1 MKRHLFFALAIGVAT
16 AASAAVEPVINGN
29 TRTFTVASGTETYST
44 ALSGAVDVVK
54 DGPGRLV
61 LDTAAS
67 GFTGTVVVKAGTL
80 EIKDAGALGATSVP
94 ISVEDGGR
102 LLLSLPGSTAFGH
115 VITIAGTGAD
125 SAAPYAFDYNRT
137 STGNSDSLIDGLVL
151 ADDATIVV
159 RKDQRWGVATGG
171 IIELNGHTLTRKGGG
186 EWMIKSIDVKSTGGA
201 GTVVNTAGT
210 LTFQGTPQV
219 SSDVTFDIASGSGVV
234 GLWAV
239 EKTAGIEGPVHL
251 AAGRTLQAQAGVNE
265 GDNRVRSVHFAGSA
279 TLATTFKTAAR
290 SMTIDAVSGASDAAP
305 TVDGIGS
312 LYLTGDVAL
321 GDAGNFTAKGGYLY
335 FNGDDSERTLNLRI
349 NSTNTTTIAGG
360 DTFLCSLRVA
370 SGGATS
376 GQLRHTGGVTGVR
389 SGDLPRIGEAN
400 GQRAYFTMEG
410 GEFRASNTVFV
421 AEKKGSFGAFRQTGG
436 YFESWGPPTG
446 NTQYTVFL
454 HIGRGGD
461 ALFVQTGGTNDIAH
475 AVSTGSQSYRALMG
489 STNGTVAATIAGAGT
504 EFRTSGFQ
512 MGGSGISTNILNL
525 ANGGT
530 LKANR
535 FRSHNSRPAGSL
547 TVVNVD
553 GGIFA
558 PTYAGDV
565 TAAVSGTNPDKFVIW
580 GGGMVVD
587 TSDNSMHSGTGTTTL
602 PFDFSAPSG
611 SGVASIALPSSVAE
625 KYIGVGQVVIEDAT
639 GWGASAYA
647 EFDFKT
653 KKLSEIVVTSRGCN
667 YSDGAK
673 AYLVSPDGKSRT
685 ECTLTL
691 SSNDGLCGTLVKRG
705 GPQLILSGEA
715 GSFSGGYEVEEGS
728 MQLRTEVS
736 AVETLRVESDA
747 TLDLYGKAVSPA
759 TKAVSTATFEGAGS
773 VVNGDVTVTGTLKA
787 KCAELFAGAHATF
800 GGALTFADGATLE
813 ISDPE
818 NLATYQES
826 ARAIAVSAAGGIS
839 GAPAL
844 RLSGGAAV
852 GNWTLEASPDGT
864 SLLLGFPKAFVMVI
878 R

>member
-1 MKRHLFFALAIGVAT
+1 MKVMNPLRGITLACAVLVSSAR
-16 AASAAVEPVINGN
+16 AAISPVIDGN
-29 TRTFTVASGTETYST
+29 TWTFTVASGVTETYST
-44 ALSGAVDVVK
+44 ALPGAVDVVK
-54 DGPGRLV
+54 DGAGRLV
-61 LDTAAS
+61 LDTASTA
-67 GFTGTVVVKAGTL
+67 FDGTVVVRGGTL

-102 LLLSLPGSTAFGH
+102 LLLSLPGGAQFGH

-159 RKDQRWGVATGG
+159 RNGQRWGVATGG
-171 IIELNGHTLTRKGGG
+171 TIELNGHTLTRKGSGS
-186 EWMIKSIDVKSTGGA
+186 WMIKNIDVKSTGGA

-239 EKTAGIEGPVHL
+239 EKSADIAGTVSL
-251 AAGRTLQAQAGVNE
+251 AANRTLQAQSGNNA
-265 GDNRVRSVHFAGSA
+265 GDNRLGCVNIGGTGV
-279 TLATTFKTAAR
+279 TLATTCQSGAR
-290 SMTIDAVSGASDAAP
+290 SMSIDRLTGAADATTAVTGL
-305 TVDGIGS
+305 GS
-312 LYLTGDVAL
+312 LYLKDAAL
-321 GDAGNFTAKGGYLY
+321 STSGNFAAQCKDLHLI
-335 FNGDDSERTLNLRI
+335 GDGASRDLNLRI
-349 NSTNTTTIAGG
+349 TATNTTTIAGG
-360 DTFLCSLRVA
+360 NTFLRSLRVA

-376 GQLRHTGGVTGVR
+376 GQLRHTGGVTGVQ
-389 SGDLPRIGEAN
+389 SGDPPRIGEAS

-410 GEFRASNTVFV
+410 GEFHASNTVFV

-475 AVSTGSQSYRALMG
+475 AVSTGSQSYRAMMG

-565 TAAVSGTNPDKFVIW
+565 TAAASGTNPDKFVIW

-587 TSDNSMHSGTGTTTL
+587 TSDNSMHSGTGITAL

-611 SGVASIALPSSVAE
+611 KGVEGIALPSSVPGT
-625 KYIGVGQVVIEDAT
+625 YIGVGQVVIEDAT

-647 EFDFKT
+647 EFDFAT
-653 KKLSEIVVTSRGCN
+653 KKLTGIIVTSRGCD

-685 ECTLTL
+685 ECELTL
-691 SSNDGLCGTLVKRG
+691 SANDGPCGAIVKRG

-715 GSFSGGYEVEEGS
+715 GSFSGGYAVEEGGL
-728 MQLRTEVS
+728 QLRTAVAS
-736 AVETLRVESDA
+736 ADALRVEADA
-747 TLDLYGKAVSPA
+747 TLDLYQNAISA
-759 TKAVSTATFEGAGS
+759 ATFEGAGS
-773 VVNGDVTVTGTLKA
+773 VVNGDVTVTGALRV
-787 KCAELFAGAHATF
+787 KCADVFAGRHAAF
-800 GGALTFADGATLE
+800 GGALAFGENAILE
-813 ISDPE
+813 IADPE
-818 NLATYQES
+818 NLAGYKES
-826 ARAIAVSAAGGIS
+826 ARAAAVSAAGGIS

-844 RLSGGAAV
+844 RLAGCGDA
-852 GNWTLEASPDGT
+852 GNWKLEPAANGM
-864 SLLLGFPKAFVMVI
+864 SLMLSFPKAFVLVL

>member
-29 TRTFTVASGTETYST
+29 TYTFTVASGVTETNST
-44 ALSGAVDVVK
+44 SISSAAKLVKEGA
-54 DGPGRLV
+54 GTLV
-61 LDTAAS
+61 LNTAS
-67 GFTGTVVVKAGTL
+67 TGFAGEVVVKAGTL
-80 EIKDAGALGATSVP
+80 QVSDKDALGDTSVP

-151 ADDATIVV
+151 TDDATIVV
-159 RKDQRWGVATGG
+159 RKDHRWGVATGG
-171 IIELNGHTLTRKGGG
+171 TIELNGHTLTRKGSGS
-186 EWMIKSIDVKSTGGA
+186 WMIKNIDVKSTGGA
-201 GTVVNTAGT
+201 GTVVNAAGT

-239 EKTAGIEGPVHL
+239 EKSADIAGTVSL
-251 AAGRTLQAQAGVNE
+251 AANRTLQAQSGNNA
-265 GDNRVRSVHFAGSA
+265 GDNRLGCVNIGGTNV
-279 TLATTFKTAAR
+279 TLATTYQSGAR
-290 SMTIDAVSGASDAAP
+290 SMSIDRLTGAAGATTAVTGL
-305 TVDGIGS
+305 GS
-312 LYLTGDVAL
+312 LYLKDAAL
-321 GDAGNFTAKGGYLY
+321 SSSGNFAAQCKDLHLI
-335 FNGDDSERTLNLRI
+335 GDGASRDLNLRI
-349 NSTNTTTIAGG
+349 TATNTTTIAGG
-360 DTFLCSLRVA
+360 NTFLRSLRVA

-376 GQLRHTGGVTGVR
+376 GQLRQTGGVTGIR
-389 SGDLPRIGEAN
+389 SGDSPRFGEAS

-410 GEFRASNTVFV
+410 GEFHASNTVWM
-421 AEKKGSFGAFRQTGG
+421 AEKAGSFGAFRQTGG
-436 YFESWGPPTG
+436 FFESYGRADWAV
-446 NTQYTVFL
+446 YL

-461 ALFVQTGGTNDIAH
+461 ALFVQTGGTNDISH
-475 AVSTGSQSYRALMG
+475 TGASGDQYYRTLMG
-489 STNGTVAATIAGAGT
+489 STNGCVAATISGAGT

-512 MGGSGISTNILNL
+512 MGGAGTAPTTNILNL
-525 ANGGT
+525 ADGGT
-530 LKANR
+530 LKVNR
-535 FRSHNSRPAGSL
+535 FQSHNGRAEGSL
-547 TVVNVD
+547 TVVNAD
-553 GGIFA
+553 GGIFV

-565 TAAVSGTNPDKFVIW
+565 TKAVSGTNPDHFVVW
-580 GGGMVVD
+580 KGGFVVD
-587 TSDNSMHSGTGTTTL
+587 TEQNSTHSGEGTTTL

-611 SGVASIALPSSVAE
+611 KGVEGIALPSSVPGT
-625 KYIGVGQVVIEDAT
+625 YIGVGQVVIEDAS

-653 KKLSEIVVTSRGCN
+653 KKLTGIVVTSRGCD
-667 YSDGAK
+667 YSENAK

-705 GPQLILSGEA
+705 GPQLILSGKA

-728 MQLRTEVS
+728 MQLRTAVS

-747 TLDLYGKAVSPA
+747 TLDLYGKAI
-759 TKAVSTATFEGAGS
+759 STAAFEGAGS
-773 VVNGDVTVTGTLKA
+773 IVNGNVTVTGTLKA
-787 KCAELFAGAHATF
+787 KCADVFAGAHATF

-818 NLATYQES
+818 NLSTYQES
-826 ARAIAVSAAGGIS
+826 ARAIAVSAADGIS

-852 GNWTLEASPDGT
+852 GNWTLEPSADGT
-864 SLLLGFPKAFVMVI
+864 SLLLGFPKAFVLVV